1 MVKQVSVQFWVENLV
16 SLFFAWREGE
26 EGEEGRN
33 GGRRGQRGGKG

>member
-16 SLFFAWREGE
+16 GLFFVWRGGE